1 MAKCKHQNCAKRAS
15 FGLSNTKKALFCS
28 EHKEIDFVNVVSKK
42 CLYENCTT
50 ISSYGFLGS
59 KTPLYCKEH
68 KEENHVNLRDKIC
81 LNSNCLK
88 RPIYGIRGT
97 KIALYCK
104 EHKDEA
110 HVNIKSKNC
119 QYIGCS
125 IAPSY
130 GHPNTKIALYCKK
143 HKEEEHI
150 NVINK
155 KCRYPGCLIKPSY
168 GDPNTKIPLYCLQ
181 HKEDS
186 HIDIKNK
193 TCLNLECKTQPR
205 YGIPG
210 YAPEYCAKH
219 KLPNMIMYSLNVKN
233 EDYKQCEYCNLKIHY
248 KQQFCTGCKSYIDL
262 GITVKSHNKELAI
275 KALLENNNIE
285 FRHDSIVNEGCSK
298 RRPDFV
304 IQKLNGGFIILEVD
318 EFQHK
323 RKTYTCE
330 CEITRMK
337 QIFFDIG
344 VSNITFI
351 RYNPDKYK
359 VHKSKKEETNTQRE
373 DFLIRLIKKEIEKDS
388 EYPLSV
394 VYLYYDHFD
403 RHNYEFENID
413 PYT

>member
-1 MAKCKHQNCAKRAS
+1 MVKCQYEDCGKRAS
-15 FGLSNTKKALFCS
+15 FGFPNTKIAITCA

-42 CLYENCTT
+42 CLYENCLTIPVYGIKGTKLALYCSEHKEETHVNIKDKTCLNPNCLKRPIYGVKESKIALYCKEHKEENHINIKSKNCQYNGCTT
-50 ISSYGFLGS
+50 RPVYGVLNT
-59 KTPLYCKEH
+59 KIALYCKEH
-68 KEENHVNLRDKIC
+68 KEENHVDLI
-81 LNSNCLK
+81 S
-88 RPIYGIRGT
+88 
-97 KIALYCK
+97 
-104 EHKDEA
+104 
-110 HVNIKSKNC
+110 
-119 QYIGCS
+119 
-125 IAPSY
+125 
-130 GHPNTKIALYCKK
+130 
-143 HKEEEHI
+143 
-150 NVINK
+150 K
-155 KCRYPGCLIKPSY
+155 KCHYPNCLIKPSY

-181 HKEDS
+181 HKEES
-186 HIDIKNK
+186 HTDIKNK

-210 YAPEYCAKH
+210 YSPEYCTKH
-219 KLPNMIMYSLNVKN
+219 KLPNMIVYPLKVKN

-262 GITVKSHNKELAI
+262 GITVKSHHKELAI
-275 KALLENNNIE
+275 KALLEDNNIE

-304 IQKLNGGFIILEVD
+304 INKLNGDFVILEVD

-344 VSNITFI
+344 VSNVTFI
-351 RYNPDKYK
+351 RYNPDSYK
-359 VHKSKKEETNTQRE
+359 SNKQETNTQRE
-373 DFLIRLIKKEIEKDS
+373 DFLIRLIKKEIKKDS

-413 PYT
+413 PYI